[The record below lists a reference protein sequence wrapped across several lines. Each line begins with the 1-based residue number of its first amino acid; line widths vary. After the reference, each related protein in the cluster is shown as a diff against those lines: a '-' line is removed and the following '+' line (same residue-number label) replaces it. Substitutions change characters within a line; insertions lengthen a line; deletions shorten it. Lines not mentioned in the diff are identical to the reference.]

1 MFTGIIKRLGE
12 IIDLDDTS
20 GDLSISIKT
29 DLSLITTKIG
39 DSICCSGIC
48 LTALEIKNNVFK
60 VELSR
65 ETLNMTTAKKWK
77 IGTILNLELSLNLGE
92 QIGGHILSGHIDGI
106 AYLANKKD
114 DKGSKIL
121 DFRVSK
127 DILKYIVKKGS
138 IAIDGISLT
147 INSVNKNN
155 FSVNII
161 SHTLKETTIN
171 SLNVNDK
178 VNIEVDSMARYAVHS
193 SGNYLKSIKNV

>member
-1 MFTGIIKRLGE
+1 MFTGIIKSFGK
-12 IIDLDDTS
+12 IIDLNDTN

-29 DLSLITTKIG
+29 DLSLITTRVG

-48 LTALEIKNNVFK
+48 LTALEIKNNIFK
-60 VELSR
+60 VELSK
-65 ETLNMTTAKKWK
+65 ETLNVTTAKKWK

-106 AYLANKKD
+106 AFLANKRD

-121 DFRVSK
+121 DFKVSK

-138 IAIDGISLT
+138 VAIDGVSLT

-161 SHTLKETTIN
+161 SHTLKETTIKN
-171 SLNVNDK
+171 LNINDK
-178 VNIEVDSMARYAVHS
+178 VNIEVDSMARYAFHS
-193 SGNYLKSIKNV
+193 AENYMKSIKNV

>member
-1 MFTGIIKRLGE
+1 MFTGIIKGLGK

-193 SGNYLKSIKNV
+193 LGNYLKSIKNV

>member
-1 MFTGIIKRLGE
+1 MFTGIIEGLGK
-12 IIDLDDTS
+12 IIDLDDTI
-20 GDLSISIKT
+20 GDVSISIKT
-29 DLSLITTKIG
+29 DLSLRTTKIG

-48 LTALEIKNNVFK
+48 LTALEIKKNIFK

-65 ETLNMTTAKKWK
+65 ETLNVTTAKKWK
-77 IGTILNLELSLNLGE
+77 IGTMLNLELSLNLGE
-92 QIGGHILSGHIDGI
+92 KIGGHILSGHIDGI
-106 AYLANKKD
+106 AYLTNKKN

-121 DFRVSK
+121 DFKVSK

-147 INSVNKNN
+147 INSVHKNS

-161 SHTLKETTIN
+161 SHTLKETAIKNIN
-171 SLNVNDK
+171 INDK

-193 SGNYLKSIKNV
+193 TENYLKSIKNV

>member
-1 MFTGIIKRLGE
+1 MFTGIIKGLGKV
-12 IIDLDDTS
+12 IDLDDTS

-29 DLSLITTKIG
+29 DFSLITTKTG

-48 LTALEIKNNVFK
+48 LTALEIKKNVFK

-65 ETLNMTTAKKWK
+65 ETLNVTTAKKWK

-178 VNIEVDSMARYAVHS
+178 VNIEVDSMAKYAVHS
-193 SGNYLKSIKNV
+193 SENYLKSIKNV